1 MSGKKTA
8 KHMIALMSRQSL
20 KTGRMR
26 NIFVSITIIL
36 AAALLTAILM
46 FVQGQRTETAR
57 ELSHA
62 QQVGYYNLTDDQ
74 VQALASDER
83 IAYQIRVKT
92 GVLSDMDGFSVM
104 PYYVNEMSD
113 EIRIGELTE
122 GTLPE
127 KENEAAVQG
136 AMLERMG
143 IEPEVGSRVTLDFY
157 DGNEETFTV
166 SGILAGGEGSK
177 QFSVFFSE
185 ADAENGSQLKDMPYE
200 VYAKIYGAADM
211 YPDELR
217 EAMYLIAS
225 DAGIEREYINP
236 SKAYLDSLTI
246 DSQQILLC
254 VLVGGVILLACV
266 LVIYGVF
273 YLSVIGRIHQ
283 FGQLRTIGMTKKQL
297 KKFVS
302 REGRLLFLRSVP
314 IGIVIGGVA
323 GYFMKPRGFSILN
336 TLIIAAAVF
345 VIIYIITML
354 SVHKPAKIAGN
365 VSPMEALRYVP
376 QDGMKQTSGRKQC
389 RDLTP
394 AGLGIMNFSRNRKKA
409 AITMLSLGLGG
420 ILFMT
425 AATYMSSFSKESYAR
440 QGDFQESEFIISYS
454 PSAVELNENGLS
466 GMQAESPLG
475 DEMVGEIA
483 SIDGVE
489 QITERKGFGV
499 QYDFPQHDEYGNND
513 IIYPL
518 TDEEL
523 QGIDSYLEEGTADM
537 EALLSGDQVL
547 VAENDIVEEIYGWKF
562 EVGDTVT
569 LHYYDGSGMVEKDV
583 EIAGI
588 LNDAF
593 NRDHNGLEGWF
604 VMPEQAVLD
613 WISYDSINSSLLV
626 STDPAK
632 ETAVGEVLE
641 QSVGERSELTME
653 TLAERRI
660 AYSQNADQI
669 FGAISGL
676 AIFIMM
682 FSILSMMNTLIT
694 NIVTRKQELAMLESI
709 GMSKGQIRKMLL
721 GESLLL
727 VGVTVGVT
735 MTIGTLCGYILC
747 RMLHGIGAVYMQ
759 FRFPFEFALGYVIVL
774 ITEMQSAH
782 AKEKSVCEDEIFPP
796 GYTEYLEQVMDV
808 NRMDKSIYD
817 VAAEQFR
824 RLKVEQSLC
833 FEEVKVSQNQEVWFD
848 LKAGNTFYMLIRN
861 ARSRF
866 RYVFPDEEG
875 KEISVPLEQLYIY

>member
-1 MSGKKTA
+1 M
-8 KHMIALMSRQSL
+8 
-20 KTGRMR
+20 
-26 NIFVSITIIL
+26 
-36 AAALLTAILM
+36 
-46 FVQGQRTETAR
+46 
-57 ELSHA
+57 
-62 QQVGYYNLTDDQ
+62 
-74 VQALASDER
+74 QALASDER

-143 IEPEVGSRVTLDFY
+143 IEPEVGSSVTLDFY

-177 QFSVFFSE
+177 PFSVFFSE
-185 ADAENGSQLKDMPYE
+185 AYAENGSQLKDMPYE

-217 EAMYLIAS
+217 EAIYLIGS
-225 DAGIEREYINP
+225 DAGIERKYINP
-236 SKAYLDSLTI
+236 SKAYLDSLSI
-246 DSQQILLC
+246 ESRQILLC

-273 YLSVIGRIHQ
+273 CLSVIGRIHQ

-376 QDGMKQTSGRKQC
+376 QDGMKQASGRKQC

-466 GMQAESPLG
+466 GMQADTPLG
-475 DEMVGEIA
+475 DEMTGQIA

-489 QITERKGFGV
+489 KVTERKGFGV
-499 QYDFPQHDEYGNND
+499 QYDFPLHDEYGSND

-518 TDEEL
+518 TEEEM
-523 QGIDSYLEEGTADM
+523 QGIDSYVTEGTADT
-537 EALLSGDQVL
+537 EALLRGEQVL
-547 VAENDIVEEIYGWKF
+547 VAGNDTVEEIYGWKF
-562 EVGDTVT
+562 QVGDKVT
-569 LHYYDGSGMVEKDV
+569 LHYYDGSGMAEKEVEV
-583 EIAGI
+583 AGMI
-588 LNDAF
+588 SDAF
-593 NRDHNGLEGWF
+593 DRDHNGIEGWF

-613 WISYDSINSSLLV
+613 WISYDSINSSLLI

-632 ETAVGEVLE
+632 ETAVGESLT
-641 QSVGERSELTME
+641 QIVGERPELTME
-653 TLAERRI
+653 T
-660 AYSQNADQI
+660 
-669 FGAISGL
+669 
-676 AIFIMM
+676 IFIMM

-694 NIVTRKQELAMLESI
+694 NIVTRKRELAMLESI

-759 FRFPFEFALGYVIVL
+759 FRFPFEFALGYVAVL
-774 ITEMQSAH
+774 I
-782 AKEKSVCEDEIFPP
+782 
-796 GYTEYLEQVMDV
+796 L
-808 NRMDKSIYD
+808 
-817 VAAEQFR
+817 
-824 RLKVEQSLC
+824 
-833 FEEVKVSQNQEVWFD
+833 
-848 LKAGNTFYMLIRN
+848 
-861 ARSRF
+861 
-866 RYVFPDEEG
+866 
-875 KEISVPLEQLYIY
+875 VPLLITVVSMKSFAREALVERLRGMEC

>member
-1 MSGKKTA
+1 MSKK
-8 KHMIALMSRQSL
+8 SL
-20 KTGRMR
+20 RTGRMR
-26 NIFVSITIIL
+26 NIFVSITIVL

-57 ELSHA
+57 QLMHA
-62 QQVGYYNLTDDQ
+62 QQAGYYELTDEQ

-104 PYYVNEMSD
+104 PYYVSELSD
-113 EIRIGELTE
+113 EIRVGELEE
-122 GTLPE
+122 GAMPE
-127 KENEAAVQG
+127 KENEVAVQG

-143 IEPEVGSRVTLDFY
+143 IEPEVGSSVTFAFY

-166 SGILAGGEGSK
+166 SGILAGGEGAK

-185 ADAENGSQLKDMPYE
+185 AYAENGSQLKDMPYE
-200 VYAKIYGAADM
+200 VYVKIYGAASM

-217 EAMYLIAS
+217 EVIYLIGS
-225 DAGIEREYINP
+225 DAGIEREYVNP
-236 SKAYLDSLTI
+236 SKAYLDSLSV
-246 DSQQILLC
+246 DSQQIILC

-314 IGIVIGGVA
+314 IGIIIGGVA
-323 GYFMKPRGFSILN
+323 GYFMKPQGFSILN
-336 TLIIAAAVF
+336 TLIIATAVF
-345 VIIYIITML
+345 VIIYVITML

-389 RDLTP
+389 RNLTP
-394 AGLGIMNFSRNRKKA
+394 AGLGIMNFSRNRKKT

-425 AATYMSSFSKESYAR
+425 AATYMSSFSKENYAR
-440 QGDFQESEFIISYS
+440 QGDFQEAEFIISYS
-454 PSAVELNENGLS
+454 PSAIELNENGLS
-466 GMQAESPLG
+466 GMQAETPLG
-475 DEMVGEIA
+475 DEMIGQIT

-489 QITERKGFGV
+489 KVTERKGFGV
-499 QYDFPQHDEYGNND
+499 QYDFPQHDEYGSND

-518 TDEEL
+518 TEEEM
-523 QGIDSYLEEGTADM
+523 QGIDSYVTEGTADT
-537 EALLSGDQVL
+537 EALLSGEQVL
-547 VAENDIVEEIYGWKF
+547 VAGNETVEEIYGWKF
-562 EVGDTVT
+562 QTGDKVT
-569 LHYYDGSGMVEKDV
+569 LHYYDGSGMAEKEV

-588 LNDAF
+588 LSAAF
-593 NRDHNGLEGWF
+593 DRDHNGIEGWF

-613 WISYDSINSSLLV
+613 WFSYDSINSSLLI

-632 ETAVGEVLE
+632 EA
-641 QSVGERSELTME
+641 SVGEQLDQIVGERPELTME
-653 TLAERRI
+653 TLAQRRI
-660 AYSQNADQI
+660 AYGQSADQI

-735 MTIGTLCGYILC
+735 MTVGTLCGYILC
-747 RMLHGIGAVYMQ
+747 SMLRGIGAVYMQ
-759 FRFPFEFALGYVIVL
+759 FRFPFEFAFGYAAVL
-774 ITEMQSAH
+774 I
-782 AKEKSVCEDEIFPP
+782 
-796 GYTEYLEQVMDV
+796 L
-808 NRMDKSIYD
+808 
-817 VAAEQFR
+817 
-824 RLKVEQSLC
+824 
-833 FEEVKVSQNQEVWFD
+833 
-848 LKAGNTFYMLIRN
+848 
-861 ARSRF
+861 
-866 RYVFPDEEG
+866 
-875 KEISVPLEQLYIY
+875 VPLLITVVSMKSFAREALVERLRGMEC

>member
-1 MSGKKTA
+1 
-8 KHMIALMSRQSL
+8 MIALMSRQSL

-26 NIFVSITIIL
+26 NIFVSITIVL

-62 QQVGYYNLTDDQ
+62 QQAGYYNLTDEQ

-104 PYYVNEMSD
+104 TYYVNEMSD

-177 QFSVFFSE
+177 QFSVFFSVFFSE
-185 ADAENGSQLKDMPYE
+185 AYAENGSQLKDMPYE

-217 EAMYLIAS
+217 EAIYLIGS

-376 QDGMKQTSGRKQC
+376 QDGMKQASGRKQC

-454 PSAVELNENGLS
+454 PSAIELNENGLS
-466 GMQAESPLG
+466 GMQADTPLG
-475 DEMVGEIA
+475 DEMTGQIA

-489 QITERKGFGV
+489 KVTERKGFGV
-499 QYDFPQHDEYGNND
+499 QYDFPLHDEYGSND

-518 TDEEL
+518 TEEEM
-523 QGIDSYLEEGTADM
+523 QGIDSYVTEGTADT
-537 EALLSGDQVL
+537 EALLSGEQVL
-547 VAENDIVEEIYGWKF
+547 VAGNDTVEEIYGWKF
-562 EVGDTVT
+562 QVGDKVT
-569 LHYYDGSGMVEKDV
+569 LYYYDGSDMAEKEVEVAGM
-583 EIAGI
+583 
-588 LNDAF
+588 LSDAF
-593 NRDHNGLEGWF
+593 DRDHNGIEGWF

-613 WISYDSINSSLLV
+613 WISYDSINSSLLI

-632 ETAVGEVLE
+632 ETAVGESLT
-641 QSVGERSELTME
+641 QIVGERPELTME

-660 AYSQNADQI
+660 AYGQNADQI

-747 RMLHGIGAVYMQ
+747 RMLRGIGAVYMQ
-759 FRFPFEFALGYVIVL
+759 FRFPFEFALGYVVVL
-774 ITEMQSAH
+774 I
-782 AKEKSVCEDEIFPP
+782 
-796 GYTEYLEQVMDV
+796 L
-808 NRMDKSIYD
+808 
-817 VAAEQFR
+817 
-824 RLKVEQSLC
+824 
-833 FEEVKVSQNQEVWFD
+833 
-848 LKAGNTFYMLIRN
+848 
-861 ARSRF
+861 
-866 RYVFPDEEG
+866 
-875 KEISVPLEQLYIY
+875 VPLLITIVSMKSFAREALVERLRGMEC

>member
-8 KHMIALMSRQSL
+8 KQMISLMSKKSL
-20 KTGRMR
+20 RTGRMR
-26 NIFVSITIIL
+26 NIFVSITIVL

-57 ELSHA
+57 QLTHA
-62 QQVGYYNLTDDQ
+62 QQAGYYELTDEQ

-104 PYYVNEMSD
+104 PYYVSELSD
-113 EIRIGELTE
+113 EIQVGELEE
-122 GTLPE
+122 GAMPE
-127 KENEAAVQG
+127 KENEVAVQG

-143 IEPEVGSRVTLDFY
+143 IEPEVGSSVTFAFY

-166 SGILAGGEGSK
+166 SGILAGGEGAK

-185 ADAENGSQLKDMPYE
+185 AYAENGSQLKDMPYE
-200 VYAKIYGAADM
+200 VYVKIYGAASM

-217 EAMYLIAS
+217 EVIYLIGS
-225 DAGIEREYINP
+225 DAGIEREYVNP
-236 SKAYLDSLTI
+236 SKAYLDSLSV

-266 LVIYGVF
+266 LVICGVF

-314 IGIVIGGVA
+314 IGIIIGGVA
-323 GYFMKPRGFSILN
+323 GYFMKPQGFSILN

-345 VIIYIITML
+345 VIIYVITML

-389 RDLTP
+389 RNLTP
-394 AGLGIMNFSRNRKKA
+394 AGLGIMNFSRNRKKT

-425 AATYMSSFSKESYAR
+425 AATYMSSFSKENYAR
-440 QGDFQESEFIISYS
+440 QGDFQEAEFIISYS
-454 PSAVELNENGLS
+454 PSAIELNENGLS
-466 GMQAESPLG
+466 GMQAETPLG
-475 DEMVGEIA
+475 DEMIGQIT

-489 QITERKGFGV
+489 KVTERKGFGV
-499 QYDFPQHDEYGNND
+499 QYDFPQHDEYGSND

-518 TDEEL
+518 TEEEM
-523 QGIDSYLEEGTADM
+523 QGIDSYVTEGTADT
-537 EALLSGDQVL
+537 EALLSGEQVL
-547 VAENDIVEEIYGWKF
+547 VAGNDTVEEIYGWKF
-562 EVGDTVT
+562 QTGDKVT
-569 LHYYDGSGMVEKDV
+569 LHYYDGGGMAEKEV

-588 LNDAF
+588 LSAAF
-593 NRDHNGLEGWF
+593 DRDHNGIEGWF

-613 WISYDSINSSLLV
+613 WLSYDSINSSLLI

-632 ETAVGEVLE
+632 EA
-641 QSVGERSELTME
+641 SVGEQLDQIVGERPELTME
-653 TLAERRI
+653 TLAQRRI
-660 AYSQNADQI
+660 AYGQSADQI

-735 MTIGTLCGYILC
+735 MTVGTLCGYILC
-747 RMLHGIGAVYMQ
+747 HMLRGICAVYMQ
-759 FRFPFEFALGYVIVL
+759 FRFPFEFALGYDAVL
-774 ITEMQSAH
+774 I
-782 AKEKSVCEDEIFPP
+782 
-796 GYTEYLEQVMDV
+796 L
-808 NRMDKSIYD
+808 
-817 VAAEQFR
+817 
-824 RLKVEQSLC
+824 
-833 FEEVKVSQNQEVWFD
+833 
-848 LKAGNTFYMLIRN
+848 
-861 ARSRF
+861 
-866 RYVFPDEEG
+866 
-875 KEISVPLEQLYIY
+875 VPLLITVVSMKSFAREALVERLRGMEC

>member
-1 MSGKKTA
+1 MSGKKTE

-26 NIFVSITIIL
+26 NIFVSITIVL

-92 GVLSDMDGFSVM
+92 GVLSDMDGFSAM
-104 PYYVNEMSD
+104 PYYVSEMSD
-113 EIRIGELTE
+113 EIRIGELAE

-143 IEPEVGSRVTLDFY
+143 IEPKVGSSVTLDFY
-157 DGNEETFTV
+157 DGTEETFTV
-166 SGILAGGEGSK
+166 SGILAGGDGAK

-185 ADAENGSQLKDMPYE
+185 EYAENGSQLKDMPYE

-217 EAMYLIAS
+217 EVMYLIAS
-225 DAGIEREYINP
+225 DAGIEREYVNP

-302 REGRLLFLRSVP
+302 REGRLLFLRSVL

-376 QDGMKQTSGRKQC
+376 QDGMKQTSDRKQC

-466 GMQAESPLG
+466 GMQAGSPLG
-475 DEMVGEIA
+475 DEMIGEIA

-518 TDEEL
+518 TEEEL
-523 QGIDSYLEEGTADM
+523 QGIGSYLEEGTADM
-537 EALLSGDQVL
+537 EALLSGNQVL
-547 VAENDIVEEIYGWKF
+547 VAENDIVEEIYGWRF
-562 EVGDTVT
+562 QVGDTVT
-569 LHYYDGSGMVEKDV
+569 LHYYDGSGMREKEV
-583 EIAGI
+583 EIAGM

-593 NRDHNGLEGWF
+593 NRDHNGIEGWF
-604 VMPEQAVLD
+604 VMPEQAVLR
-613 WISYDSINSSLLV
+613 WISYDSINSSLLI
-626 STDPAK
+626 STDPVK
-632 ETAVGEVLE
+632 ETEVGESLE
-641 QSVGERSELTME
+641 QIVGDRSELTME

-660 AYSQNADQI
+660 AYEQSADQI
-669 FGAISGL
+669 FGAISG
-676 AIFIMM
+676 
-682 FSILSMMNTLIT
+682 
-694 NIVTRKQELAMLESI
+694 LAMLESI

-747 RMLHGIGAVYMQ
+747 RMLRGIGAVYMQ
-759 FRFPFEFALGYVIVL
+759 FRFPFEFALGYVVVL
-774 ITEMQSAH
+774 I
-782 AKEKSVCEDEIFPP
+782 
-796 GYTEYLEQVMDV
+796 L
-808 NRMDKSIYD
+808 
-817 VAAEQFR
+817 
-824 RLKVEQSLC
+824 
-833 FEEVKVSQNQEVWFD
+833 
-848 LKAGNTFYMLIRN
+848 
-861 ARSRF
+861 
-866 RYVFPDEEG
+866 
-875 KEISVPLEQLYIY
+875 VPLLITIVSMKSFAREALVERLRGMEC

>member
-8 KHMIALMSRQSL
+8 KQMISLMSKKSL
-20 KTGRMR
+20 RTGRMR
-26 NIFVSITIIL
+26 NIFVSITIVL

-57 ELSHA
+57 QLTHA
-62 QQVGYYNLTDDQ
+62 QQAGYYELTDEQ

-104 PYYVNEMSD
+104 PYYVSELSD
-113 EIRIGELTE
+113 EIQVGELEE
-122 GTLPE
+122 GAMPE
-127 KENEAAVQG
+127 KENEVAVQG

-143 IEPEVGSRVTLDFY
+143 IEPEVGSSVTFAFY

-166 SGILAGGEGSK
+166 SGILAGGEGAK

-185 ADAENGSQLKDMPYE
+185 AYAENGSQLKDMPYE
-200 VYAKIYGAADM
+200 VYVKIYGAASM

-217 EAMYLIAS
+217 EVIYLIGS
-225 DAGIEREYINP
+225 DAGIEREYVNP

-246 DSQQILLC
+246 DSQQIILC

-314 IGIVIGGVA
+314 IGIIIGGVA
-323 GYFMKPRGFSILN
+323 GYFMKPQGFSILN

-345 VIIYIITML
+345 VIIYVITML

-389 RDLTP
+389 RNLTP
-394 AGLGIMNFSRNRKKA
+394 AGLGIMNFSRNRKKT

-425 AATYMSSFSKESYAR
+425 AATYMSSFSKENYAR
-440 QGDFQESEFIISYS
+440 QGDFQEAEFIISYS
-454 PSAVELNENGLS
+454 PSAIELNENGLS
-466 GMQAESPLG
+466 GMQAETPLG
-475 DEMVGEIA
+475 DEMIGQIT

-489 QITERKGFGV
+489 KVTERKGFGV
-499 QYDFPQHDEYGNND
+499 QYDFPQHDEYGSND

-518 TDEEL
+518 TEEEM
-523 QGIDSYLEEGTADM
+523 QGIDSYVTEGTADT
-537 EALLSGDQVL
+537 EALLSGEQVL
-547 VAENDIVEEIYGWKF
+547 VAGNDTVEEIYGWKF
-562 EVGDTVT
+562 QTGDKVT
-569 LHYYDGSGMVEKDV
+569 LHYYDGGGMAEKEV

-588 LNDAF
+588 LSAAF
-593 NRDHNGLEGWF
+593 DRDHNGIEGWF

-613 WISYDSINSSLLV
+613 WLSYDSINSSLLI

-632 ETAVGEVLE
+632 EA
-641 QSVGERSELTME
+641 SVGEQLDQIVGERPELTME
-653 TLAERRI
+653 TLAQRRI
-660 AYSQNADQI
+660 AYGQSADQI

-735 MTIGTLCGYILC
+735 MTVGTLCGYILC
-747 RMLHGIGAVYMQ
+747 HMLRGIGAVYMQ
-759 FRFPFEFALGYVIVL
+759 FRFPFEFALGYDAVL
-774 ITEMQSAH
+774 I
-782 AKEKSVCEDEIFPP
+782 
-796 GYTEYLEQVMDV
+796 L
-808 NRMDKSIYD
+808 
-817 VAAEQFR
+817 
-824 RLKVEQSLC
+824 
-833 FEEVKVSQNQEVWFD
+833 
-848 LKAGNTFYMLIRN
+848 
-861 ARSRF
+861 
-866 RYVFPDEEG
+866 
-875 KEISVPLEQLYIY
+875 VPLLITVVSMKSFAREALVERLRGMEC

>member
-8 KHMIALMSRQSL
+8 KQMIALMSKKSL

-26 NIFVSITIIL
+26 NIFVSITIVL

-62 QQVGYYNLTDDQ
+62 QQAGYYELTDEQ

-104 PYYVNEMSD
+104 PYYVSELSD
-113 EIRIGELTE
+113 EIRVGELEE
-122 GTLPE
+122 GAMPE
-127 KENEAAVQG
+127 KENEVAVQG

-143 IEPEVGSRVTLDFY
+143 IEPEVGSSVTLDFY

-185 ADAENGSQLKDMPYE
+185 AYAENGSQLKDMPYE
-200 VYAKIYGAADM
+200 VYD
-211 YPDELR
+211 
-217 EAMYLIAS
+217 LIGS

-323 GYFMKPRGFSILN
+323 GYFMRPRGFSILN

-345 VIIYIITML
+345 VVIYIITML

-376 QDGMKQTSGRKQC
+376 QDGMKQSSGRKQC
-389 RDLTP
+389 RNLTP

-425 AATYMSSFSKESYAR
+425 AATYMSSFSKENYAR
-440 QGDFQESEFIISYS
+440 QGDFQEAEFIIGYS
-454 PSAVELNENGLS
+454 PSAIELNENGLS
-466 GMQAESPLG
+466 GMQADTPLG
-475 DEMVGEIA
+475 DEMIGQIA

-489 QITERKGFGV
+489 KVTERKGFGV
-499 QYDFPQHDEYGNND
+499 QYDFPLHDEYESND

-523 QGIDSYLEEGTADM
+523 QEIDSYLEEGNADT
-537 EALLSGDQVL
+537 EALLSG
-547 VAENDIVEEIYGWKF
+547 
-562 EVGDTVT
+562 
-569 LHYYDGSGMVEKDV
+569 
-583 EIAGI
+583 
-588 LNDAF
+588 
-593 NRDHNGLEGWF
+593 
-604 VMPEQAVLD
+604 
-613 WISYDSINSSLLV
+613 
-626 STDPAK
+626 
-632 ETAVGEVLE
+632 
-641 QSVGERSELTME
+641 
-653 TLAERRI
+653 
-660 AYSQNADQI
+660 
-669 FGAISGL
+669 
-676 AIFIMM
+676 
-682 FSILSMMNTLIT
+682 
-694 NIVTRKQELAMLESI
+694 
-709 GMSKGQIRKMLL
+709 
-721 GESLLL
+721 
-727 VGVTVGVT
+727 
-735 MTIGTLCGYILC
+735 
-747 RMLHGIGAVYMQ
+747 
-759 FRFPFEFALGYVIVL
+759 
-774 ITEMQSAH
+774 
-782 AKEKSVCEDEIFPP
+782 
-796 GYTEYLEQVMDV
+796 
-808 NRMDKSIYD
+808 
-817 VAAEQFR
+817 
-824 RLKVEQSLC
+824 
-833 FEEVKVSQNQEVWFD
+833 
-848 LKAGNTFYMLIRN
+848 
-861 ARSRF
+861 
-866 RYVFPDEEG
+866 
-875 KEISVPLEQLYIY
+875 EQLP

>member
-8 KHMIALMSRQSL
+8 KQMISLMSKKSL
-20 KTGRMR
+20 RTGRMR
-26 NIFVSITIIL
+26 NIFVSITIVL

-57 ELSHA
+57 QLTHA
-62 QQVGYYNLTDDQ
+62 QQAGYYELTDEQ

-104 PYYVNEMSD
+104 PYYVSELSD
-113 EIRIGELTE
+113 EIRVGELEE
-122 GTLPE
+122 GAMPE
-127 KENEAAVQG
+127 KENEVAVQG

-143 IEPEVGSRVTLDFY
+143 IEPEVGSSVTFDFY

-166 SGILAGGEGSK
+166 SGILAGGEGAK

-185 ADAENGSQLKDMPYE
+185 AYAENGSQLKDMPYE
-200 VYAKIYGAADM
+200 VYVKIYGAASM

-217 EAMYLIAS
+217 EVIYLIGS
-225 DAGIEREYINP
+225 DAGIEREYVNP
-236 SKAYLDSLTI
+236 SKAYLDSLSV
-246 DSQQILLC
+246 DSQQIILC

-302 REGRLLFLRSVP
+302 REGRLLFLRAVP
-314 IGIVIGGVA
+314 IGIIIGGVA
-323 GYFMKPRGFSILN
+323 GYFMKPQGFSILN
-336 TLIIAAAVF
+336 TLIIVAAVF
-345 VIIYIITML
+345 VIIYVITML

-389 RDLTP
+389 RNLTP
-394 AGLGIMNFSRNRKKA
+394 AGLGIMNFSRNRKKT

-425 AATYMSSFSKESYAR
+425 AATYMSSFSKENYAR
-440 QGDFQESEFIISYS
+440 QGDFQEAEFIISYS
-454 PSAVELNENGLS
+454 PSAIELNENGLS
-466 GMQAESPLG
+466 GMQAETPLG
-475 DEMVGEIA
+475 DEMIGQIT

-489 QITERKGFGV
+489 KVTERKGFGV
-499 QYDFPQHDEYGNND
+499 QYDFPQHDEYGSSD

-518 TDEEL
+518 TEEEM
-523 QGIDSYLEEGTADM
+523 QEIDSYVTEGTADP
-537 EALLSGDQVL
+537 EALLSGEQVL
-547 VAENDIVEEIYGWKF
+547 VAGNDTVEEIYGWKF
-562 EVGDTVT
+562 QAGDKVT
-569 LHYYDGSGMVEKDV
+569 LHYYDGSGMAEKEV

-588 LNDAF
+588 LSAAF
-593 NRDHNGLEGWF
+593 DRDHNGIEGWF

-613 WISYDSINSSLLV
+613 WLSYDSINSSLLI

-632 ETAVGEVLE
+632 EA
-641 QSVGERSELTME
+641 SVGEQLDQIVGERPELTME
-653 TLAERRI
+653 TLAQRRI
-660 AYSQNADQI
+660 AYGQSADQI

-682 FSILSMMNTLIT
+682 FSILSMMNTLIA

-747 RMLHGIGAVYMQ
+747 RMLRGIGAVYMQ
-759 FRFPFEFALGYVIVL
+759 FRFPFEFALGYAAVL
-774 ITEMQSAH
+774 I
-782 AKEKSVCEDEIFPP
+782 
-796 GYTEYLEQVMDV
+796 L
-808 NRMDKSIYD
+808 
-817 VAAEQFR
+817 
-824 RLKVEQSLC
+824 
-833 FEEVKVSQNQEVWFD
+833 
-848 LKAGNTFYMLIRN
+848 
-861 ARSRF
+861 
-866 RYVFPDEEG
+866 
-875 KEISVPLEQLYIY
+875 VPLLITVVSMKSFAREALVERLRGMEC

>member
-8 KHMIALMSRQSL
+8 KQMISLMSKKSL
-20 KTGRMR
+20 RTGRMR
-26 NIFVSITIIL
+26 NIFVSITIVL

-46 FVQGQRTETAR
+46 FVQGQRNETAR
-57 ELSHA
+57 QLMHA
-62 QQVGYYNLTDDQ
+62 QQAGYYELTDEQ

-104 PYYVNEMSD
+104 PYYVSELSD
-113 EIRIGELTE
+113 EIQVGELEE
-122 GTLPE
+122 GAMPE
-127 KENEAAVQG
+127 KENEVAVQG

-143 IEPEVGSRVTLDFY
+143 IEPEVGSSVTFAFY

-166 SGILAGGEGSK
+166 SGILAGGEGAK
-177 QFSVFFSE
+177 QLSVFFSE
-185 ADAENGSQLKDMPYE
+185 AYAENGSQLKDMPYE
-200 VYAKIYGAADM
+200 VYVKIYGAASM

-217 EAMYLIAS
+217 EVIYLIGS
-225 DAGIEREYINP
+225 DAGIEREYVNP
-236 SKAYLDSLTI
+236 SKAYLDSLSV
-246 DSQQILLC
+246 DSQQIILC

-314 IGIVIGGVA
+314 IGIIIGGVA
-323 GYFMKPRGFSILN
+323 GYFMKPQGFSILN

-345 VIIYIITML
+345 VIIYVITML

-389 RDLTP
+389 RNLTP
-394 AGLGIMNFSRNRKKA
+394 AGLGIMNFSRNRKKT

-420 ILFMT
+420 VLFMT
-425 AATYMSSFSKESYAR
+425 AATYMSSFSKENYAR
-440 QGDFQESEFIISYS
+440 QGDFQEAEFIISYS
-454 PSAVELNENGLS
+454 PSAIELNENGLS
-466 GMQAESPLG
+466 GMQAETPLG
-475 DEMVGEIA
+475 DEMIGQIT

-489 QITERKGFGV
+489 KVTERKGFGV
-499 QYDFPQHDEYGNND
+499 QYDFPQHDEYGSND

-518 TDEEL
+518 TEEEM
-523 QGIDSYLEEGTADM
+523 QGIDSYVTEGTDDT
-537 EALLSGDQVL
+537 EALLSGEQVL
-547 VAENDIVEEIYGWKF
+547 VAGNDTVEEIYGWKF
-562 EVGDTVT
+562 QTGDKVT
-569 LHYYDGSGMVEKDV
+569 LHYYDGSGMAEKEVEVAGMLSDV
-583 EIAGI
+583 F
-588 LNDAF
+588 D
-593 NRDHNGLEGWF
+593 RDHNGIEGWF
-604 VMPEQAVLD
+604 VMP
-613 WISYDSINSSLLV
+613 
-626 STDPAK
+626 
-632 ETAVGEVLE
+632 
-641 QSVGERSELTME
+641 ELTME

-660 AYSQNADQI
+660 AYGQNADQI

-747 RMLHGIGAVYMQ
+747 RMLYGIGAVYMQ
-759 FRFPFEFALGYVIVL
+759 FRFPVEFALGYVAVL
-774 ITEMQSAH
+774 I
-782 AKEKSVCEDEIFPP
+782 
-796 GYTEYLEQVMDV
+796 L
-808 NRMDKSIYD
+808 
-817 VAAEQFR
+817 
-824 RLKVEQSLC
+824 
-833 FEEVKVSQNQEVWFD
+833 
-848 LKAGNTFYMLIRN
+848 
-861 ARSRF
+861 
-866 RYVFPDEEG
+866 
-875 KEISVPLEQLYIY
+875 VPLLITVVSMKSFAREALVERLRGMEC

>member
-26 NIFVSITIIL
+26 NIFVSITIVL

-143 IEPEVGSRVTLDFY
+143 IEPEVGSSVTLDFY

-185 ADAENGSQLKDMPYE
+185 AYAENGSQLKDMPYE

-217 EAMYLIAS
+217 EAIYLIGS
-225 DAGIEREYINP
+225 DAGIERKYINP
-236 SKAYLDSLTI
+236 SKAYLDSLSI
-246 DSQQILLC
+246 ESRQILLC

-518 TDEEL
+518 TEEEL

-547 VAENDIVEEIYGWKF
+547 VAENDIVEETYGWKF

-632 ETAVGEVLE
+632 ETAVGESLT
-641 QSVGERSELTME
+641 QIVGERPELTME

-660 AYSQNADQI
+660 AYGQNADQI

-774 ITEMQSAH
+774 I
-782 AKEKSVCEDEIFPP
+782 
-796 GYTEYLEQVMDV
+796 L
-808 NRMDKSIYD
+808 
-817 VAAEQFR
+817 
-824 RLKVEQSLC
+824 
-833 FEEVKVSQNQEVWFD
+833 
-848 LKAGNTFYMLIRN
+848 
-861 ARSRF
+861 
-866 RYVFPDEEG
+866 
-875 KEISVPLEQLYIY
+875 VPLLITVVSMKSFAREALVERLRGMEC

>member
-8 KHMIALMSRQSL
+8 KQMISLMSKKSL
-20 KTGRMR
+20 RTGRMR
-26 NIFVSITIIL
+26 NIFVSITIVL

-57 ELSHA
+57 QLMHA
-62 QQVGYYNLTDDQ
+62 QQAGYYELTDEQ

-104 PYYVNEMSD
+104 PYYVSELSD
-113 EIRIGELTE
+113 EIRVGELEE
-122 GTLPE
+122 GAMPE
-127 KENEAAVQG
+127 KENEVAVQG

-143 IEPEVGSRVTLDFY
+143 IEPEVGSSVTFAFY

-166 SGILAGGEGSK
+166 SGILAGGEGAK

-185 ADAENGSQLKDMPYE
+185 AYAENGSQLKDMPYE
-200 VYAKIYGAADM
+200 VYVKIYGAASM

-217 EAMYLIAS
+217 EVIYLIGS
-225 DAGIEREYINP
+225 DAGIEREYVNP
-236 SKAYLDSLTI
+236 SKAYLDSLSV
-246 DSQQILLC
+246 DSQQIILC

-314 IGIVIGGVA
+314 IGIIIGGVA
-323 GYFMKPRGFSILN
+323 GYFMKPQGFSILN

-345 VIIYIITML
+345 VIIYVITML

-389 RDLTP
+389 RNLTP
-394 AGLGIMNFSRNRKKA
+394 AGLGIMNFSRNRKKT

-425 AATYMSSFSKESYAR
+425 AATYMSSFSKENYAR
-440 QGDFQESEFIISYS
+440 QGDFQEAEFIISYS
-454 PSAVELNENGLS
+454 PSAIELNENGLS
-466 GMQAESPLG
+466 GMQAETPLG
-475 DEMVGEIA
+475 DEMIGQIT

-489 QITERKGFGV
+489 KVTERKGFGV
-499 QYDFPQHDEYGNND
+499 QYDFPQHDEYGSSD

-518 TDEEL
+518 TEEEM
-523 QGIDSYLEEGTADM
+523 QEIDSYVTEGTADP
-537 EALLSGDQVL
+537 EALLSGEQVL
-547 VAENDIVEEIYGWKF
+547 VAGNDTVEEIYGWKF
-562 EVGDTVT
+562 QTGDKVT
-569 LHYYDGSGMVEKDV
+569 LHYYDGSGMAEKEV

-588 LNDAF
+588 LSAAF
-593 NRDHNGLEGWF
+593 DRDHNGIEGWF

-613 WISYDSINSSLLV
+613 WLSYDSINSSLLI

-632 ETAVGEVLE
+632 EA
-641 QSVGERSELTME
+641 SVGEQLDQIVGERPELTME
-653 TLAERRI
+653 TLAQRRI
-660 AYSQNADQI
+660 AYGQSADQI
-669 FGAISGL
+669 FGAISGF

-735 MTIGTLCGYILC
+735 MTVGTLCGYILC
-747 RMLHGIGAVYMQ
+747 RMLRGIGAVYMQ
-759 FRFPFEFALGYVIVL
+759 FRFPFEFALGYAAVL
-774 ITEMQSAH
+774 I
-782 AKEKSVCEDEIFPP
+782 
-796 GYTEYLEQVMDV
+796 L
-808 NRMDKSIYD
+808 
-817 VAAEQFR
+817 
-824 RLKVEQSLC
+824 
-833 FEEVKVSQNQEVWFD
+833 
-848 LKAGNTFYMLIRN
+848 
-861 ARSRF
+861 
-866 RYVFPDEEG
+866 
-875 KEISVPLEQLYIY
+875 VPLLITVVSMKSFAREALVERLRGMEC

>member
-1 MSGKKTA
+1 
-8 KHMIALMSRQSL
+8 
-20 KTGRMR
+20 
-26 NIFVSITIIL
+26 
-36 AAALLTAILM
+36 
-46 FVQGQRTETAR
+46 
-57 ELSHA
+57 
-62 QQVGYYNLTDDQ
+62 
-74 VQALASDER
+74 
-83 IAYQIRVKT
+83 
-92 GVLSDMDGFSVM
+92 
-104 PYYVNEMSD
+104 
-113 EIRIGELTE
+113 
-122 GTLPE
+122 
-127 KENEAAVQG
+127 
-136 AMLERMG
+136 
-143 IEPEVGSRVTLDFY
+143 
-157 DGNEETFTV
+157 
-166 SGILAGGEGSK
+166 
-177 QFSVFFSE
+177 
-185 ADAENGSQLKDMPYE
+185 MPYE

-217 EAMYLIAS
+217 EAIYLIGS
-225 DAGIEREYINP
+225 DAGIERKYINP
-236 SKAYLDSLTI
+236 SKAYLDSLSI
-246 DSQQILLC
+246 ESQQILLC

-323 GYFMKPRGFSILN
+323 GYFMRPRGFSILN

-365 VSPMEALRYVP
+365 VSPMGALRYVP

-518 TDEEL
+518 TEEEL
-523 QGIDSYLEEGTADM
+523 QGIGSYLEEGTADM

-547 VAENDIVEEIYGWKF
+547 VAENDIVEETYGWKF

-774 ITEMQSAH
+774 I
-782 AKEKSVCEDEIFPP
+782 
-796 GYTEYLEQVMDV
+796 L
-808 NRMDKSIYD
+808 
-817 VAAEQFR
+817 
-824 RLKVEQSLC
+824 
-833 FEEVKVSQNQEVWFD
+833 
-848 LKAGNTFYMLIRN
+848 
-861 ARSRF
+861 
-866 RYVFPDEEG
+866 
-875 KEISVPLEQLYIY
+875 VPLLITVVSMKSFAREALVERLRGMEC

>member
-1 MSGKKTA
+1 MSKK
-8 KHMIALMSRQSL
+8 SL
-20 KTGRMR
+20 RTGRMR
-26 NIFVSITIIL
+26 NIFVSITIVL

-46 FVQGQRTETAR
+46 FVQGQRNETAR
-57 ELSHA
+57 QLMHA
-62 QQVGYYNLTDDQ
+62 QQAGYYELTDGQ

-104 PYYVNEMSD
+104 PYYVSELSD
-113 EIRIGELTE
+113 EIRVGELEE
-122 GTLPE
+122 GAMPE
-127 KENEAAVQG
+127 KENEVAVQG

-143 IEPEVGSRVTLDFY
+143 IEPEVGSSVTFAFY

-166 SGILAGGEGSK
+166 SGILAGGEGAK

-185 ADAENGSQLKDMPYE
+185 AYAENGSQLKDMPYE
-200 VYAKIYGAADM
+200 VYVKIYGAASM

-217 EAMYLIAS
+217 EVIYLIGS
-225 DAGIEREYINP
+225 DAGIEREYVNP
-236 SKAYLDSLTI
+236 SKAYLDSLSV
-246 DSQQILLC
+246 DSQQIILC

-314 IGIVIGGVA
+314 IGIIIGGVA
-323 GYFMKPRGFSILN
+323 GYFMKPQGFSILN

-345 VIIYIITML
+345 VIIYVITML

-389 RDLTP
+389 RNLTP
-394 AGLGIMNFSRNRKKA
+394 AGLGIMNFSRNRKKT

-420 ILFMT
+420 VLFMT
-425 AATYMSSFSKESYAR
+425 AATYMSSFSKENYAR
-440 QGDFQESEFIISYS
+440 QGDFQEAEFIISYS
-454 PSAVELNENGLS
+454 PSAIELNENGLS
-466 GMQAESPLG
+466 GMQAETPLG
-475 DEMVGEIA
+475 DEMIGQIT

-489 QITERKGFGV
+489 KVTERKGFGV
-499 QYDFPQHDEYGNND
+499 QYDFPQHDEYGSND

-518 TDEEL
+518 TEEEM
-523 QGIDSYLEEGTADM
+523 QGIDSYVTEGTADT
-537 EALLSGDQVL
+537 EALLSGEQVL
-547 VAENDIVEEIYGWKF
+547 VAGNDTVEEIYGWKF
-562 EVGDTVT
+562 QTGDKVT
-569 LHYYDGSGMVEKDV
+569 LHYYDGGGMAEKEV

-588 LNDAF
+588 LSAAF
-593 NRDHNGLEGWF
+593 DRDHNGIEGWF

-613 WISYDSINSSLLV
+613 WLSYDSINSSLLI
-626 STDPAK
+626 STDSAK
-632 ETAVGEVLE
+632 EA
-641 QSVGERSELTME
+641 SVGEQLDQIVGERPELTME
-653 TLAERRI
+653 TLAQRRI
-660 AYSQNADQI
+660 AYGQSADQI

-735 MTIGTLCGYILC
+735 MTVGTLCGYILC
-747 RMLHGIGAVYMQ
+747 RMLRGIGAVYMQ
-759 FRFPFEFALGYVIVL
+759 FRFPFEFALGYAAVL
-774 ITEMQSAH
+774 I
-782 AKEKSVCEDEIFPP
+782 
-796 GYTEYLEQVMDV
+796 L
-808 NRMDKSIYD
+808 
-817 VAAEQFR
+817 
-824 RLKVEQSLC
+824 
-833 FEEVKVSQNQEVWFD
+833 
-848 LKAGNTFYMLIRN
+848 
-861 ARSRF
+861 
-866 RYVFPDEEG
+866 
-875 KEISVPLEQLYIY
+875 VPLLITVVSMKSFAREALVERLRGMEC

>member
-8 KHMIALMSRQSL
+8 KQMISLMSKKSL
-20 KTGRMR
+20 RTGRMR
-26 NIFVSITIIL
+26 NIFVSITIVL

-46 FVQGQRTETAR
+46 FVQGQRNETAR
-57 ELSHA
+57 QLMHA
-62 QQVGYYNLTDDQ
+62 QQAGYYELTDEQ

-104 PYYVNEMSD
+104 PYYVSELSD
-113 EIRIGELTE
+113 EIRVGELEE
-122 GTLPE
+122 GAMPE
-127 KENEAAVQG
+127 KENEVAVQG

-143 IEPEVGSRVTLDFY
+143 IEPEVGSSVTFAFY

-166 SGILAGGEGSK
+166 SGILAGGEGAK

-185 ADAENGSQLKDMPYE
+185 AYAENGSQLKDMPYE
-200 VYAKIYGAADM
+200 VYVKIYGAASM

-217 EAMYLIAS
+217 EVIYLIGS
-225 DAGIEREYINP
+225 DAGIEREYVNP
-236 SKAYLDSLTI
+236 SKAYLDSLSV
-246 DSQQILLC
+246 DSQQIILC

-314 IGIVIGGVA
+314 IGIIIGGVA
-323 GYFMKPRGFSILN
+323 GYFMKPQGFSILN

-345 VIIYIITML
+345 VIIYVITML

-389 RDLTP
+389 RNLTP
-394 AGLGIMNFSRNRKKA
+394 AGLGIMNFSRNRKKT

-420 ILFMT
+420 VLFMT
-425 AATYMSSFSKESYAR
+425 AATYMSSFSKENYAR
-440 QGDFQESEFIISYS
+440 QGDFQEAEFIISYS
-454 PSAVELNENGLS
+454 PSAIELNENGLS
-466 GMQAESPLG
+466 GMQAETPLG
-475 DEMVGEIA
+475 DEMIGQIT

-489 QITERKGFGV
+489 KVTERKGFGV
-499 QYDFPQHDEYGNND
+499 QYDFPQHDEYGSND

-518 TDEEL
+518 TEEEM
-523 QGIDSYLEEGTADM
+523 QGIDSYVTEGTADT
-537 EALLSGDQVL
+537 EALLSGEQVL
-547 VAENDIVEEIYGWKF
+547 VAGNDTVEEIYGWKF
-562 EVGDTVT
+562 QTGDKVT
-569 LHYYDGSGMVEKDV
+569 LHYYDGSGMAEKEV
-583 EIAGI
+583 EIAGM
-588 LNDAF
+588 LSDAF
-593 NRDHNGLEGWF
+593 DRDHNGIEGWF

-613 WISYDSINSSLLV
+613 WLSYDSINSSLLI
-626 STDPAK
+626 STDSAK
-632 ETAVGEVLE
+632 EA
-641 QSVGERSELTME
+641 SVGEQLDQIVGERPELTME
-653 TLAERRI
+653 TLAQRRI
-660 AYSQNADQI
+660 AYGQSADQI

-735 MTIGTLCGYILC
+735 MTVGTLCGYILC
-747 RMLHGIGAVYMQ
+747 RMLRGIGAVYMQ
-759 FRFPFEFALGYVIVL
+759 FRFPFEFALGYAAVL
-774 ITEMQSAH
+774 I
-782 AKEKSVCEDEIFPP
+782 
-796 GYTEYLEQVMDV
+796 L
-808 NRMDKSIYD
+808 
-817 VAAEQFR
+817 
-824 RLKVEQSLC
+824 
-833 FEEVKVSQNQEVWFD
+833 
-848 LKAGNTFYMLIRN
+848 
-861 ARSRF
+861 
-866 RYVFPDEEG
+866 
-875 KEISVPLEQLYIY
+875 VPLLITVVSMKSFAREALVERLRGMEC

>member
-26 NIFVSITIIL
+26 NIFVSITIVL

-136 AMLERMG
+136 AMLESMG
-143 IEPEVGSRVTLDFY
+143 IEPEVGSSVTLDFY

-177 QFSVFFSE
+177 PFSVFFSE
-185 ADAENGSQLKDMPYE
+185 AYAENGSQLKDMPYE

-217 EAMYLIAS
+217 EAIYLIGS

-236 SKAYLDSLTI
+236 SKAYLDSLSI

-323 GYFMKPRGFSILN
+323 GYFIKPRGFSILN

-376 QDGMKQTSGRKQC
+376 QDGMKQASGRKQC

-466 GMQAESPLG
+466 GMQADTPLG
-475 DEMVGEIA
+475 DEMTGQIA

-489 QITERKGFGV
+489 KVTERKGFGV
-499 QYDFPQHDEYGNND
+499 QYDFPLHDEYGSND

-518 TDEEL
+518 TEEEM
-523 QGIDSYLEEGTADM
+523 QGIDSYVTEGTADT
-537 EALLSGDQVL
+537 EALLRGEQVL
-547 VAENDIVEEIYGWKF
+547 VAGNDTVEEIYGWKF
-562 EVGDTVT
+562 QVGDKVT
-569 LHYYDGSGMVEKDV
+569 LHYYDGSGMAEKEVEV
-583 EIAGI
+583 AGMI
-588 LNDAF
+588 SDAF
-593 NRDHNGLEGWF
+593 DRDHNGIEGWF

-613 WISYDSINSSLLV
+613 WISYDSINSSLLI

-632 ETAVGEVLE
+632 ETAVGESLD
-641 QSVGERSELTME
+641 QIVGERPELTME

-660 AYSQNADQI
+660 AYGQNADQI

-676 AIFIMM
+676 AIFIMT
-682 FSILSMMNTLIT
+682 FNILSMMNTLIT

-747 RMLHGIGAVYMQ
+747 RMLHGIGAVYM
-759 FRFPFEFALGYVIVL
+759 
-774 ITEMQSAH
+774 
-782 AKEKSVCEDEIFPP
+782 
-796 GYTEYLEQVMDV
+796 
-808 NRMDKSIYD
+808 
-817 VAAEQFR
+817 
-824 RLKVEQSLC
+824 
-833 FEEVKVSQNQEVWFD
+833 
-848 LKAGNTFYMLIRN
+848 
-861 ARSRF
+861 
-866 RYVFPDEEG
+866 
-875 KEISVPLEQLYIY
+875 

>member
-1 MSGKKTA
+1 
-8 KHMIALMSRQSL
+8 MIALMSRQSL

-26 NIFVSITIIL
+26 NIFVSITIVL

-166 SGILAGGEGSK
+166 SGILAGGEDSK

-185 ADAENGSQLKDMPYE
+185 AYAENGSQLKDMPYE
-200 VYAKIYGAADM
+200 VYVKIYGAADM

-217 EAMYLIAS
+217 EAIYLIGS

-236 SKAYLDSLTI
+236 SKAYLDSLSI

-254 VLVGGVILLACV
+254 VLVGGVILPACV

-323 GYFMKPRGFSILN
+323 GYFMKPRGFGILN

-345 VIIYIITML
+345 IVIYIITML

-389 RDLTP
+389 RNLTP
-394 AGLGIMNFSRNRKKA
+394 AGLGIMNFSSNRKKA

-466 GMQAESPLG
+466 GMQADTPLG
-475 DEMVGEIA
+475 DEMTGQIA

-489 QITERKGFGV
+489 KVTERKGFGV
-499 QYDFPQHDEYGNND
+499 QYDFPLHDEYGSND

-518 TDEEL
+518 TEEEM
-523 QGIDSYLEEGTADM
+523 QGIDSYVTEGTADT
-537 EALLSGDQVL
+537 EALLRGEQVL
-547 VAENDIVEEIYGWKF
+547 VAGNDTVEEIYGWKF
-562 EVGDTVT
+562 QVGDKVT
-569 LHYYDGSGMVEKDV
+569 LHYYDGSGMAEKEVEV
-583 EIAGI
+583 AGMI
-588 LNDAF
+588 SDAF
-593 NRDHNGLEGWF
+593 DRDHNGIEGWF

-613 WISYDSINSSLLV
+613 WISYDSINSSLLI

-632 ETAVGEVLE
+632 ETAVGESLT
-641 QSVGERSELTME
+641 QIVGERPELTME

-660 AYSQNADQI
+660 AYGQNADQI

-759 FRFPFEFALGYVIVL
+759 FRFPFEFALGYVAVL
-774 ITEMQSAH
+774 I
-782 AKEKSVCEDEIFPP
+782 
-796 GYTEYLEQVMDV
+796 L
-808 NRMDKSIYD
+808 
-817 VAAEQFR
+817 
-824 RLKVEQSLC
+824 
-833 FEEVKVSQNQEVWFD
+833 
-848 LKAGNTFYMLIRN
+848 
-861 ARSRF
+861 
-866 RYVFPDEEG
+866 
-875 KEISVPLEQLYIY
+875 VPLLITVVSMKSFAREALVERLRGMEC

>member
-26 NIFVSITIIL
+26 NIFVSITIVL

-62 QQVGYYNLTDDQ
+62 QQAGYYNLTDEQ

-143 IEPEVGSRVTLDFY
+143 IEPEVGSSVTLDFY

-177 QFSVFFSE
+177 PFSVFFSE
-185 ADAENGSQLKDMPYE
+185 AYAENGSQLKDMPYE

-217 EAMYLIAS
+217 EAIYLIGS
-225 DAGIEREYINP
+225 DAGIERKYINP
-236 SKAYLDSLTI
+236 SKAYLDSLSI
-246 DSQQILLC
+246 ESRQILLC

-273 YLSVIGRIHQ
+273 CLSVIGRIHQ

-302 REGRLLFLRSVP
+302 REGRLLFFRSVP

-376 QDGMKQTSGRKQC
+376 QDGMKQASGRKQC

-466 GMQAESPLG
+466 GMQADTPLG
-475 DEMVGEIA
+475 DEMTGQIA

-489 QITERKGFGV
+489 KVTERKGFGV
-499 QYDFPQHDEYGNND
+499 QYDFPLHDEYGSND

-518 TDEEL
+518 TEEEM
-523 QGIDSYLEEGTADM
+523 QGIDSYVTEGTADT
-537 EALLSGDQVL
+537 EALLRGEQVL
-547 VAENDIVEEIYGWKF
+547 VAGNDTVEEIYGWKF
-562 EVGDTVT
+562 QVGDKVT
-569 LHYYDGSGMVEKDV
+569 LHYYDGSGMAEKEVEV
-583 EIAGI
+583 AGMI
-588 LNDAF
+588 SDAF
-593 NRDHNGLEGWF
+593 DRDHNGIEGWF

-613 WISYDSINSSLLV
+613 WISYDSINSSLLI

-632 ETAVGEVLE
+632 ETAVGESLD
-641 QSVGERSELTME
+641 QIVGERPELTME

-660 AYSQNADQI
+660 AYGQNADQI

-759 FRFPFEFALGYVIVL
+759 FRFPFEFALGYVAVL
-774 ITEMQSAH
+774 I
-782 AKEKSVCEDEIFPP
+782 
-796 GYTEYLEQVMDV
+796 L
-808 NRMDKSIYD
+808 
-817 VAAEQFR
+817 
-824 RLKVEQSLC
+824 
-833 FEEVKVSQNQEVWFD
+833 
-848 LKAGNTFYMLIRN
+848 
-861 ARSRF
+861 
-866 RYVFPDEEG
+866 
-875 KEISVPLEQLYIY
+875 VPLLITVVSMKSFAREALVERLRGMEC

>member
-1 MSGKKTA
+1 MSKK
-8 KHMIALMSRQSL
+8 SL
-20 KTGRMR
+20 RTGRMR
-26 NIFVSITIIL
+26 NIFVSITIVL

-57 ELSHA
+57 QLTHA
-62 QQVGYYNLTDDQ
+62 QQAGYYELTDEQ
-74 VQALASDER
+74 VQTLASDER

-104 PYYVNEMSD
+104 PYYVSELSD
-113 EIRIGELTE
+113 EIRVGELEE
-122 GTLPE
+122 GAMPE
-127 KENEAAVQG
+127 KENEVAVQG

-143 IEPEVGSRVTLDFY
+143 IEPEVGSSVTFAFY

-166 SGILAGGEGSK
+166 SGILAGGEGAK

-185 ADAENGSQLKDMPYE
+185 AYAENGSQLKDMPYE
-200 VYAKIYGAADM
+200 VYVKIYGAASM

-217 EAMYLIAS
+217 EVIYLIGS
-225 DAGIEREYINP
+225 DAGIERQYVNP

-314 IGIVIGGVA
+314 IGIIIGGVA
-323 GYFMKPRGFSILN
+323 GYFMKPQGFSILN

-345 VIIYIITML
+345 VIIYVITML

-389 RDLTP
+389 RNLTP
-394 AGLGIMNFSRNRKKA
+394 AGLGIMNFSRNRKKT

-425 AATYMSSFSKESYAR
+425 AATYMSSFSKENYAR
-440 QGDFQESEFIISYS
+440 QGDFQEAEFIISYS
-454 PSAVELNENGLS
+454 PSAIELNENGLS
-466 GMQAESPLG
+466 GMQAETPLG
-475 DEMVGEIA
+475 DEMIGQIT

-489 QITERKGFGV
+489 KVTERKGFGV
-499 QYDFPQHDEYGNND
+499 QYDFPQHDEYGSND

-518 TDEEL
+518 TEEEM
-523 QGIDSYLEEGTADM
+523 QGIDSYVTEGTADT
-537 EALLSGDQVL
+537 EALLSGEQVL
-547 VAENDIVEEIYGWKF
+547 VAGNDTVEEIYGWKF
-562 EVGDTVT
+562 QTGDKVT
-569 LHYYDGSGMVEKDV
+569 LHYYDGGGMAEKEV

-588 LNDAF
+588 LSAAF
-593 NRDHNGLEGWF
+593 DRDHNGIEGWF

-613 WISYDSINSSLLV
+613 WLSYDSINSSLLI

-632 ETAVGEVLE
+632 ETAVGESLT
-641 QSVGERSELTME
+641 QIVGERPELTME
-653 TLAERRI
+653 T
-660 AYSQNADQI
+660 
-669 FGAISGL
+669 
-676 AIFIMM
+676 IFIMM

-694 NIVTRKQELAMLESI
+694 NIVTRKRELAMLESI

-759 FRFPFEFALGYVIVL
+759 FRFPFEFALGYVAVL
-774 ITEMQSAH
+774 I
-782 AKEKSVCEDEIFPP
+782 
-796 GYTEYLEQVMDV
+796 L
-808 NRMDKSIYD
+808 
-817 VAAEQFR
+817 
-824 RLKVEQSLC
+824 
-833 FEEVKVSQNQEVWFD
+833 
-848 LKAGNTFYMLIRN
+848 
-861 ARSRF
+861 
-866 RYVFPDEEG
+866 
-875 KEISVPLEQLYIY
+875 VPLLITVVSMKSFAREALVERLRGMEC

>member
-8 KHMIALMSRQSL
+8 KQMISLMSKKSL
-20 KTGRMR
+20 RTGRMR
-26 NIFVSITIIL
+26 NIFVSITIVL

-57 ELSHA
+57 QLTHA
-62 QQVGYYNLTDDQ
+62 QQAGYYELTDEQ
-74 VQALASDER
+74 VQTLASDER

-104 PYYVNEMSD
+104 PYYVSELSD
-113 EIRIGELTE
+113 EIRVGELEE
-122 GTLPE
+122 GAMPE
-127 KENEAAVQG
+127 KENEVAVQG

-143 IEPEVGSRVTLDFY
+143 IEPEVGSSVTFAFY

-166 SGILAGGEGSK
+166 SGILAGGEGAK

-185 ADAENGSQLKDMPYE
+185 AYAENGSQLKDMPYE
-200 VYAKIYGAADM
+200 VYVKIYGAASM

-217 EAMYLIAS
+217 EVIYLIGS
-225 DAGIEREYINP
+225 DAGIERQYVNP

-314 IGIVIGGVA
+314 IGIIIGGVA
-323 GYFMKPRGFSILN
+323 GYFMKPQGFSILN

-345 VIIYIITML
+345 VIIYVITML

-389 RDLTP
+389 RNLTP
-394 AGLGIMNFSRNRKKA
+394 AGLGIMNFSRNRKKT

-425 AATYMSSFSKESYAR
+425 AATYMSSFSKENYAR
-440 QGDFQESEFIISYS
+440 QGDFQEAEFIISYS
-454 PSAVELNENGLS
+454 PSAIELNENGLS
-466 GMQAESPLG
+466 GMQVETPLG
-475 DEMVGEIA
+475 DEMIGQIT

-489 QITERKGFGV
+489 KVTERKGFGV
-499 QYDFPQHDEYGNND
+499 QYDFPQHDEYGSND

-518 TDEEL
+518 TEEEM
-523 QGIDSYLEEGTADM
+523 QGIDSYVTEGTADT
-537 EALLSGDQVL
+537 EALLSGEQVL
-547 VAENDIVEEIYGWKF
+547 VAGNDTVEEIYGWKF
-562 EVGDTVT
+562 QTGDKVT
-569 LHYYDGSGMVEKDV
+569 LHYYDGGGMAEKEV

-588 LNDAF
+588 LSAAF
-593 NRDHNGLEGWF
+593 DRDHNGIEGWF

-613 WISYDSINSSLLV
+613 WLSYDSINSSLLI

-632 ETAVGEVLE
+632 EA
-641 QSVGERSELTME
+641 SVGEQLDQIVGERPELTME
-653 TLAERRI
+653 TLAQRRI
-660 AYSQNADQI
+660 AYGQSADQI

-735 MTIGTLCGYILC
+735 MTVGTLCGYILC
-747 RMLHGIGAVYMQ
+747 HMLRGIGAVYMQ
-759 FRFPFEFALGYVIVL
+759 FRFPFEFALGYDAVL
-774 ITEMQSAH
+774 I
-782 AKEKSVCEDEIFPP
+782 
-796 GYTEYLEQVMDV
+796 L
-808 NRMDKSIYD
+808 
-817 VAAEQFR
+817 
-824 RLKVEQSLC
+824 
-833 FEEVKVSQNQEVWFD
+833 
-848 LKAGNTFYMLIRN
+848 
-861 ARSRF
+861 
-866 RYVFPDEEG
+866 
-875 KEISVPLEQLYIY
+875 VPLLITVVSMKSFAREALVERLRGMEC

>member
-1 MSGKKTA
+1 M
-8 KHMIALMSRQSL
+8 
-20 KTGRMR
+20 
-26 NIFVSITIIL
+26 
-36 AAALLTAILM
+36 
-46 FVQGQRTETAR
+46 
-57 ELSHA
+57 
-62 QQVGYYNLTDDQ
+62 
-74 VQALASDER
+74 QALASDER

-143 IEPEVGSRVTLDFY
+143 IEPEVGSSVTLDFY

-177 QFSVFFSE
+177 PFSVFFSE
-185 ADAENGSQLKDMPYE
+185 AYAENGSQLKDMPYE

-217 EAMYLIAS
+217 EAIYLIGS
-225 DAGIEREYINP
+225 DAGIERKYINP
-236 SKAYLDSLTI
+236 SKAYLDSLSI
-246 DSQQILLC
+246 ESRQILLC

-376 QDGMKQTSGRKQC
+376 QDGMKQASGRKQC

-394 AGLGIMNFSRNRKKA
+394 VGLGIMNFSRNRKKA

-466 GMQAESPLG
+466 GMQADTPLG
-475 DEMVGEIA
+475 DEMTGQIA

-489 QITERKGFGV
+489 KVTERKGFGV
-499 QYDFPQHDEYGNND
+499 QYDFPLHDEYGSND

-518 TDEEL
+518 TEEEM
-523 QGIDSYLEEGTADM
+523 QGIDSYVTEGTADT
-537 EALLSGDQVL
+537 EALLRGEQVL
-547 VAENDIVEEIYGWKF
+547 VAGNDTVEEIYGWKF
-562 EVGDTVT
+562 QVGDKVT
-569 LHYYDGSGMVEKDV
+569 IYYYDGSDMAEKEVEVAGM
-583 EIAGI
+583 
-588 LNDAF
+588 LSDAF
-593 NRDHNGLEGWF
+593 DRDHNGIEGWF

-613 WISYDSINSSLLV
+613 WISYDSINSSLLI

-632 ETAVGEVLE
+632 ETAVGESLD
-641 QSVGERSELTME
+641 QIVGERPELTME

-660 AYSQNADQI
+660 AYGQNADQI

-747 RMLHGIGAVYMQ
+747 RMLRGIGAVYMQ
-759 FRFPFEFALGYVIVL
+759 FRFPFEFALGYVVVL
-774 ITEMQSAH
+774 I
-782 AKEKSVCEDEIFPP
+782 
-796 GYTEYLEQVMDV
+796 L
-808 NRMDKSIYD
+808 
-817 VAAEQFR
+817 
-824 RLKVEQSLC
+824 
-833 FEEVKVSQNQEVWFD
+833 
-848 LKAGNTFYMLIRN
+848 
-861 ARSRF
+861 
-866 RYVFPDEEG
+866 
-875 KEISVPLEQLYIY
+875 VPLLITVVSMKSFAREALVERLRGMEC

>member
-1 MSGKKTA
+1 MSKK
-8 KHMIALMSRQSL
+8 SL
-20 KTGRMR
+20 RTGRMR
-26 NIFVSITIIL
+26 NIFVSITIVL

-57 ELSHA
+57 QLTHA
-62 QQVGYYNLTDDQ
+62 QQAGYYELTDEQ
-74 VQALASDER
+74 VQTLASDER

-104 PYYVNEMSD
+104 PYYVSELSD
-113 EIRIGELTE
+113 EIRVGELEE
-122 GTLPE
+122 GAMPE
-127 KENEAAVQG
+127 KENEVAVQG

-143 IEPEVGSRVTLDFY
+143 IEPEVGSSVTFAFY

-166 SGILAGGEGSK
+166 SGILAGGEGAK

-185 ADAENGSQLKDMPYE
+185 AYAENGSQLKDMPYE
-200 VYAKIYGAADM
+200 VYVKIYGAASM

-217 EAMYLIAS
+217 EVIYLIGS
-225 DAGIEREYINP
+225 DAGIERQYVNP

-314 IGIVIGGVA
+314 IGIIIGGVA
-323 GYFMKPRGFSILN
+323 GYFMKPQGFSILN

-345 VIIYIITML
+345 VIIYVITML

-389 RDLTP
+389 RNLTP
-394 AGLGIMNFSRNRKKA
+394 AGLGIMNFSRNRKKT

-425 AATYMSSFSKESYAR
+425 AATYMSSFSKENYAR
-440 QGDFQESEFIISYS
+440 QGDFQEAEFIISYS
-454 PSAVELNENGLS
+454 PSAIELNENGLS
-466 GMQAESPLG
+466 GMQVETPLG
-475 DEMVGEIA
+475 DEMIGQIT

-489 QITERKGFGV
+489 KVTERKGFGV
-499 QYDFPQHDEYGNND
+499 QYDFPQHDEYGSND

-518 TDEEL
+518 TEEEM
-523 QGIDSYLEEGTADM
+523 QGIDSYVTEGTADT
-537 EALLSGDQVL
+537 EALLSGEQVL
-547 VAENDIVEEIYGWKF
+547 VAGNDTVEEIYGWKF
-562 EVGDTVT
+562 QTGDKVT
-569 LHYYDGSGMVEKDV
+569 LHYYDGGGMAEKEV

-588 LNDAF
+588 LSAAF
-593 NRDHNGLEGWF
+593 DRDHNGIEGWF

-613 WISYDSINSSLLV
+613 WLSYDSINSSLLI

-632 ETAVGEVLE
+632 EA
-641 QSVGERSELTME
+641 SVGEQLDQIVGERPELTME
-653 TLAERRI
+653 TLAQRRI
-660 AYSQNADQI
+660 AYGQSADQI

-735 MTIGTLCGYILC
+735 MTVGTLCGYILC
-747 RMLHGIGAVYMQ
+747 HMLRGIGAVYMQ
-759 FRFPFEFALGYVIVL
+759 FRFPFEFALGYDAVL
-774 ITEMQSAH
+774 I
-782 AKEKSVCEDEIFPP
+782 
-796 GYTEYLEQVMDV
+796 L
-808 NRMDKSIYD
+808 
-817 VAAEQFR
+817 
-824 RLKVEQSLC
+824 
-833 FEEVKVSQNQEVWFD
+833 
-848 LKAGNTFYMLIRN
+848 
-861 ARSRF
+861 
-866 RYVFPDEEG
+866 
-875 KEISVPLEQLYIY
+875 VPLLITVVSMKSFAREALVERLRGMEC

>member
-8 KHMIALMSRQSL
+8 KQMISLMSKKSL

-26 NIFVSITIIL
+26 NIFVSITIVL
-36 AAALLTAILM
+36 VAALLTAILM

-57 ELSHA
+57 QLTHA
-62 QQVGYYNLTDDQ
+62 QQAGYYELTDEQ

-83 IAYQIRVKT
+83 IAYQIQVKT

-104 PYYVNEMSD
+104 PYYVSELSD
-113 EIRIGELTE
+113 EIRVGELEE
-122 GTLPE
+122 GAMPE
-127 KENEAAVQG
+127 KENEVAVQG

-143 IEPEVGSRVTLDFY
+143 IEPEVGSSVTFAFY

-166 SGILAGGEGSK
+166 SGILAGGEGAK

-185 ADAENGSQLKDMPYE
+185 AYAENGSQLKDMPYE
-200 VYAKIYGAADM
+200 VYVKIYGAASM

-217 EAMYLIAS
+217 EVIYLIGS
-225 DAGIEREYINP
+225 DAGIEREYVNP
-236 SKAYLDSLTI
+236 SKAYLDSLSV
-246 DSQQILLC
+246 DSQQIILC

-314 IGIVIGGVA
+314 IGIIIGGAA
-323 GYFMKPRGFSILN
+323 GYFMKPQGFSILN

-345 VIIYIITML
+345 VIIYVITML

-389 RDLTP
+389 RNLTP
-394 AGLGIMNFSRNRKKA
+394 AGLGIMNFSRNRRKT

-425 AATYMSSFSKESYAR
+425 AATYMSSFSKENYAR
-440 QGDFQESEFIISYS
+440 QGDFQEAEFIISYS
-454 PSAVELNENGLS
+454 PSAIELNENGLS
-466 GMQAESPLG
+466 GMQAETPLG
-475 DEMVGEIA
+475 DEMIGQIT

-489 QITERKGFGV
+489 KVTERKGFGV
-499 QYDFPQHDEYGNND
+499 QYDFPQHDEYGSSD

-518 TDEEL
+518 TEEEM
-523 QGIDSYLEEGTADM
+523 QEIDSYVTEGTADP
-537 EALLSGDQVL
+537 EALLSGEQVL
-547 VAENDIVEEIYGWKF
+547 VAGNDTVEEIYGWKF
-562 EVGDTVT
+562 QAGDKVT
-569 LHYYDGSGMVEKDV
+569 LHYYDGSGMAEKEV

-588 LNDAF
+588 LSAAF
-593 NRDHNGLEGWF
+593 DRDHNGIEGWF

-613 WISYDSINSSLLV
+613 WLSYDSINSSLLI

-632 ETAVGEVLE
+632 EA
-641 QSVGERSELTME
+641 SVGEQLDQIVGERPELTME
-653 TLAERRI
+653 TLAQRRI
-660 AYSQNADQI
+660 AYGQSADQI

-735 MTIGTLCGYILC
+735 MTVGTLCGYILC
-747 RMLHGIGAVYMQ
+747 SMLRGIGAVYMQ
-759 FRFPFEFALGYVIVL
+759 FRFPFEFALGYAAVL
-774 ITEMQSAH
+774 I
-782 AKEKSVCEDEIFPP
+782 
-796 GYTEYLEQVMDV
+796 L
-808 NRMDKSIYD
+808 
-817 VAAEQFR
+817 
-824 RLKVEQSLC
+824 
-833 FEEVKVSQNQEVWFD
+833 
-848 LKAGNTFYMLIRN
+848 
-861 ARSRF
+861 
-866 RYVFPDEEG
+866 
-875 KEISVPLEQLYIY
+875 VPLLITVVSMKSFAREALVERLRGMEC